1 MRAPHFTVAAHAAA
15 HARAAL
21 AGNPS
26 DAYGGAVLAVTLDGL
41 SAEAFARRAQTPVVE
56 PASELVEATVR
67 RFSAELDAAALAT
80 AVRWRTSVPRGVGL
94 GGSSAIVIAVLRALC
109 ALYGTALD
117 PAKMAELALAIETED
132 LGIAAGLQDRVAQAY
147 GGLVFMEF
155 GDGGAYE
162 QLASSLLPPLV
173 VAWRADAAQDS
184 GDVHAPL
191 RTRLEAGDPTA
202 VAGMKELAEHA
213 RAARAALIGGDRERL
228 ARAADESFDVRRRL
242 VALDPRHV
250 ELVERARELGAGA
263 NYTGSGGAVVAVC
276 RDRAHSAAV
285 ARALAELGCGTLA
298 L

>member
-1 MRAPHFTVAAHAAA
+1 MAEVAARAAA

-26 DAYGGAVLAVTLDGL
+26 DAYQGAVLAVTLDAL
-41 SAEAFARRAQTPVVE
+41 SAEAFAHRAQSLVVE

-67 RFSAELDAAALAT
+67 RFSAEFGTAAVAT
-80 AVRWRTSVPRGVGL
+80 KVQWRTSIPRGVGL

-109 ALYGTALD
+109 ALHRTALE
-117 PAKMAELALAIETED
+117 PVQMAELALAIEVED

-162 QLASSLLPPLV
+162 RLASALLPPLV
-173 VAWRADAAQDS
+173 VAWRTDAAQDS
-184 GDVHAPL
+184 DDVHAL
-191 RTRLEAGDPTA
+191 LQTKLEAGDATA
-202 VAGMKELAEHA
+202 VAGMKDLAELA
-213 RAARAALIGGDRERL
+213 RAARAALIARDHERL
-228 ARAADESFDVRRRL
+228 ARTADESFDVRRRL
-242 VALDPRHV
+242 IALDPRHV
-250 ELVERARELGAGA
+250 ELVERARALGAGA

-276 RDRAHSAAV
+276 RDQAHAGTV

>member
-1 MRAPHFTVAAHAAA
+1 MAEAAAHGAA

-26 DAYGGAVLAVTLDGL
+26 DMYGGAVLAVTLDGL
-41 SAEAFARRAQTPVVE
+41 SAEAFVRRSQTLVVE

-67 RFSAELDAAALAT
+67 RFSAEFDAAALAT

-109 ALYGTALD
+109 ALHGAALD
-117 PAKMAELALAIETED
+117 LRRMAELALAIETED

-155 GDGGAYE
+155 GGGGAYE
-162 QLASSLLPPLV
+162 QLAPAPLPPLV

-184 GDVHAPL
+184 GEVHASL
-191 RTRLEAGDPTA
+191 RTRLTAGDAAA
-202 VAGMKELAEHA
+202 VAGMKELAELA
-213 RAARAALIGGDRERL
+213 RAARVALIAGDHEGL
-228 ARAADESFDVRRRL
+228 ARSADESFDVRRRL
-242 VALDPRHV
+242 LALDPRHV
-250 ELVERARELGAGA
+250 ELVECARALGAGA

-276 RDRAHSAAV
+276 RDRAHAAAV

-298 L
+298 P

>member
-1 MRAPHFTVAAHAAA
+1 MAEAAA
-15 HARAAL
+15 YAAADARAAL

-41 SAEAFARRAQTPVVE
+41 SAEAFARRAQRLVVE

-67 RFSAELDAAALAT
+67 RFSSELDAGALAT

-109 ALYGTALD
+109 ELHGTALS
-117 PAKMAELALAIETED
+117 PARMAELALAIETED

-162 QLASSLLPPLV
+162 QLASALLPPLV
-173 VAWRADAAQDS
+173 VAWRGDAAQDS
-184 GDVHAPL
+184 HDVHASL
-191 RTRLEAGDPTA
+191 HTRLKAGDATA
-202 VAGMKELAEHA
+202 VAGMKELAELA
-213 RAARAALIGGDRERL
+213 RAARTALIAGDHERF
-228 ARAADESFDVRRRL
+228 ARSADESFDVRRRL

-250 ELVERARELGAGA
+250 ELVERARALGAGT

-276 RDRAHSAAV
+276 RDQAHAGEV
-285 ARALAELGCGTLA
+285 ARALGELGCGTLA
-298 L
+298 R

>member
-1 MRAPHFTVAAHAAA
+1 
-15 HARAAL
+15 
-21 AGNPS
+21 
-26 DAYGGAVLAVTLDGL
+26 
-41 SAEAFARRAQTPVVE
+41 
-56 PASELVEATVR
+56 VR
-67 RFSAELDAAALAT
+67 RFAAELDAAALAT

-109 ALYGTALD
+109 ALHGIALD
-117 PAKMAELALAIETED
+117 PAPMAELALAIEKDD

-155 GDGGAYE
+155 GGGGTYE
-162 QLASSLLPPLV
+162 RLAPALLPPLA

-191 RTRLEAGDPTA
+191 RTRLEAGDATA
-202 VAGMKELAEHA
+202 VAGMEELAELA
-213 RAARAALIGGDRERL
+213 RAARAALIAGDHERL

-242 VALDPRHV
+242 LALDPRHV
-250 ELVERARELGAGA
+250 ELVECARALGAGA

-276 RDRAHSAAV
+276 RDQAHAGTV
-285 ARALAELGCGTLA
+285 VRALAELGCGTLA

>member
-1 MRAPHFTVAAHAAA
+1 MAEAAAHAAA

-21 AGNPS
+21 VGNPS
-26 DAYGGAVLAVTLDGL
+26 DVYGGAVLAVTLDGL
-41 SAEAFARRAQTPVVE
+41 SAEAFAQRAQTLVVE

-67 RFSAELDAAALAT
+67 RFSSELDAAALAT
-80 AVRWRTSVPRGVGL
+80 AVRWRTSVPRRVGL

-109 ALYGTALD
+109 ALHGTALD
-117 PAKMAELALAIETED
+117 PTPMAELALAIETED
-132 LGIAAGLQDRVAQAY
+132 LGIAAGLQDRIVQAY

-162 QLASSLLPPLV
+162 QLASALLPPLV

-184 GDVHAPL
+184 GDVHASL
-191 RTRLEAGDPTA
+191 RTRLKAGDTTA
-202 VAGMKELAEHA
+202 VAGMKELAELA
-213 RAARAALIGGDRERL
+213 RAARTALIAGDHERL
-228 ARAADESFDVRRRL
+228 ARSADKSFDVRRRL

-250 ELVERARELGAGA
+250 ELVERARALGAGT

-276 RDRAHSAAV
+276 RNHAHAGEV
-285 ARALAELGCGTLA
+285 AQALAELGCGTLA

>member
-1 MRAPHFTVAAHAAA
+1 MTPEPAQAVA

-41 SAEAFARRAQTPVVE
+41 SAEAFALSAQTLVVE
-56 PASELVEATVR
+56 PASDLVEATVR
-67 RFSAELDAAALAT
+67 RFSLEFDVGALAT
-80 AVRWRTSVPRGVGL
+80 AVQWRTSVPRGVGL

-117 PAKMAELALAIETED
+117 PARMAELALAIETED

-162 QLASSLLPPLV
+162 QLASELLPPLV

-184 GDVHAPL
+184 GDVHASL
-191 RTRLEAGDPTA
+191 RTRLKAGDATA
-202 VAGMKELAEHA
+202 VAGMKELAEIA
-213 RAARAALIGGDRERL
+213 RAARAALVAGDIARL
-228 ARAADESFDVRRRL
+228 ARTADESFDVRRRL
-242 VALDPRHV
+242 LALDPRHV
-250 ELVERARELGAGA
+250 ELVESARALGAGA

-276 RDRAHSAAV
+276 RDQAHASTV

>member
-1 MRAPHFTVAAHAAA
+1 MTEASAHAVA

-26 DAYGGAVLAVTLDGL
+26 DVYGGAVLALTLEGL
-41 SAEAFARRAQTPVVE
+41 SAEALARRAQTLIVQ

-67 RFSAELDAAALAT
+67 RFSAELDEAALAT
-80 AVRWRTSVPRGVGL
+80 AVRWRTSIPRGVGL

-109 ALYGTALD
+109 ALHGTALD
-117 PAKMAELALAIETED
+117 PARMAELALTIETED
-132 LGIAAGLQDRVAQAY
+132 VGIAAGLQDRVAQAY

-155 GDGGAYE
+155 GAGGAYE
-162 QLASSLLPPLV
+162 QLALTLPPLV
-173 VAWRADAAQDS
+173 VAWRADAAQHS
-184 GDVHAPL
+184 GDVHASL
-191 RTRLEAGDPTA
+191 RTRLEAGDATA
-202 VAGMKELAEHA
+202 VAGMKELAELA
-213 RAARAALIGGDRERL
+213 RAARAALIAGDHERL
-228 ARAADESFDVRRRL
+228 ARSADESFDVRRRL

-250 ELVERARELGAGA
+250 ELVERARALGAGA

-276 RDRAHSAAV
+276 RDQAHARAV

>member
-1 MRAPHFTVAAHAAA
+1 MTESVAHGAA

-41 SAEAFARRAQTPVVE
+41 SAEAFARRARTAVVE
-56 PASELVEATVR
+56 PASQLVEATVQ
-67 RFSAELDAAALAT
+67 RFSMELAAAAPPT
-80 AVRWRTSVPRGVGL
+80 AVQWRTSVPRGVGL

-109 ALYGTALD
+109 ALHGIALD
-117 PAKMAELALAIETED
+117 PARMAELALAIERED

-162 QLASSLLPPLV
+162 QLAPELLPPLV
-173 VAWRADAAQDS
+173 VAWSADAAQHS
-184 GDVHAPL
+184 GDVHAAL
-191 RTRLEAGDPTA
+191 RTRLEAGDATA
-202 VAGMKELAEHA
+202 VAGMQELAEIA
-213 RAARAALIGGDRERL
+213 RAARAALIAGDHGRV

-242 VALDPRHV
+242 LALDPRHV
-250 ELVERARELGAGA
+250 KLVERARALGAGA

-276 RDRAHSAAV
+276 RDQAHSAAV
-285 ARALAELGCGTLA
+285 ARALAAVGCGTLA
-298 L
+298 V

>member
-1 MRAPHFTVAAHAAA
+1 MAEAAHAAA

-26 DAYGGAVLAVTLDGL
+26 DVCGGAVLAVTLDGL
-41 SAEAFARRAQTPVVE
+41 SAEAFAQRAQTLVVE

-67 RFSAELDAAALAT
+67 RFASELGGAALAT

-109 ALYGTALD
+109 ALHGTTLD
-117 PAKMAELALAIETED
+117 PTPMAELALAIETEN
-132 LGIAAGLQDRVAQAY
+132 LGIAAGLQDRIVQAY

-162 QLASSLLPPLV
+162 QLASALLPPLV
-173 VAWRADAAQDS
+173 VAWRADAAQNS
-184 GDVHAPL
+184 GDVHASL
-191 RTRLEAGDPTA
+191 STRLKAGDTTA
-202 VAGMKELAEHA
+202 VAGMKELAELA
-213 RAARAALIGGDRERL
+213 RAARAALTAGDHERL
-228 ARAADESFDVRRRL
+228 ARSADKSFDVRRRL

-250 ELVERARELGAGA
+250 ELVERARALGAGT

-276 RDRAHSAAV
+276 RNHAHAGEV
-285 ARALAELGCGTLA
+285 AQALAELGCGTLA

>member
-1 MRAPHFTVAAHAAA
+1 MAEAAAHAAA

-26 DAYGGAVLAVTLDGL
+26 DVYGGAVLAVTLDGL

-56 PASELVEATVR
+56 PASELVEATMR
-67 RFSAELDAAALAT
+67 RFASELDAPALAT
-80 AVRWRTSVPRGVGL
+80 AVQWRTSVPGGVGL

-109 ALYGTALD
+109 ALHGTALD
-117 PAKMAELALAIETED
+117 PARMAELALAVETEE

-162 QLASSLLPPLV
+162 QLASALLPPLV
-173 VAWRADAAQDS
+173 VAWRADAAQNS
-184 GDVHAPL
+184 GEVHAAL
-191 RTRLEAGDPTA
+191 RTRLEAGDATV
-202 VAGMKELAEHA
+202 VAGMKELAELA
-213 RAARAALIGGDRERL
+213 RAARAALIAGDRERL
-228 ARAADESFDVRRRL
+228 ARSADESFDVRRRL
-242 VALDPRHV
+242 LALDPRHV
-250 ELVERARELGAGA
+250 ELVERARALGAGA

-276 RDRAHSAAV
+276 RDQAHAGVV
-285 ARALAELGCGTLA
+285 AGALSGLGCGTLA

>member
-1 MRAPHFTVAAHAAA
+1 MDEVVAHGVA

-41 SAEAFARRAQTPVVE
+41 SAEASARRAQALVVE

-109 ALYGTALD
+109 ALQGIALD
-117 PAKMAELALAIETED
+117 PARLAELALAIEAED

-155 GDGGAYE
+155 GDGAYE
-162 QLASSLLPPLV
+162 QLASELLPPLV

-184 GDVHAPL
+184 GDVHAVL
-191 RTRLEAGDPTA
+191 RTRLEDGDTAA
-202 VAGMKELAEHA
+202 VAGMQELAEIA
-213 RAARAALIGGDRERL
+213 QAARTALIAGDHALL

-242 VALDPRHV
+242 LALDPRHV
-250 ELVERARELGAGA
+250 ELVERARALGAGA
-263 NYTGSGGAVVAVC
+263 NYTGSGGAVVAIC
-276 RDRAHSAAV
+276 RDQAHSATV

>member
-1 MRAPHFTVAAHAAA
+1 MAEVAVHAAA

-41 SAEAFARRAQTPVVE
+41 SAEAFASRAQTLAVE

-67 RFSAELDAAALAT
+67 RFSFELDAAALPT
-80 AVRWRTSVPRGVGL
+80 AVQWRTSIPRGVGL

-109 ALYGTALD
+109 ALHRVALD
-117 PAKMAELALAIETED
+117 PARMAELALAIETDD

-162 QLASSLLPPLV
+162 PLAPELLPPLV
-173 VAWRADAAQDS
+173 VAWLADAAQDS
-184 GDVHAPL
+184 GDVHASL
-191 RTRLEAGDPTA
+191 RTMLEAEDAIA
-202 VAGMKELAEHA
+202 VAGMKELAEIA
-213 RAARAALIGGDRERL
+213 RAARAALIAGDYERL
-228 ARAADESFDVRRRL
+228 ARTADESFEVRRRL
-242 VALDPRHV
+242 LALDPRHV
-250 ELVERARELGAGA
+250 ELVERVRELGAGA

-276 RDRAHSAAV
+276 RDQAHAAAV

>member
-1 MRAPHFTVAAHAAA
+1 MAPEPAHAAA

-41 SAEAFARRAQTPVVE
+41 SAEAFARHAQTVVVE

-67 RFSAELDAAALAT
+67 RFASELNAAALAA
-80 AVRWRTSVPRGVGL
+80 AVQWRTSVPRGVGL

-109 ALYGTALD
+109 ALYGTSLH
-117 PAKMAELALAIETED
+117 PARMAELALAIETED
-132 LGIAAGLQDRVAQAY
+132 LGISAGLQDRVAQAY
-147 GGLVFMEF
+147 GGLMFMEF

-162 QLASSLLPPLV
+162 QLASELLPPLV

-184 GDVHAPL
+184 DDVHASL
-191 RTRLEAGDPTA
+191 HTRLTAGDAAA
-202 VAGMKELAEHA
+202 VAGMKELAELA
-213 RAARAALIGGDRERL
+213 RAARAALMAEDHEWL
-228 ARAADESFDVRRRL
+228 ARTADESFDVRRRL
-242 VALDPRHV
+242 LPLDPRHV
-250 ELVERARELGAGA
+250 ELVERAQELGAGA

-276 RDRAHSAAV
+276 RDQAHAATT
-285 ARALAELGCGTLA
+285 AQALAELGCGTLA

>member
-1 MRAPHFTVAAHAAA
+1 MAEAVAQGTA

-41 SAEAFARRAQTPVVE
+41 SAEASARPAQALVVE
-56 PASELVEATVR
+56 PASELVQATVR
-67 RFSAELDAAALAT
+67 RFSAELDAAAPPT

-109 ALYGTALD
+109 ALQGIALD
-117 PAKMAELALAIETED
+117 PARLAELALVIETED

-155 GDGGAYE
+155 ADGAYE
-162 QLASSLLPPLV
+162 QLASELLPPLV

-184 GDVHAPL
+184 GDVHAVL
-191 RTRLEAGDPTA
+191 RTRLEAGDAAA
-202 VAGMKELAEHA
+202 VSGMQELAEIA
-213 RAARAALIGGDRERL
+213 RAARAALIAGDHARL
-228 ARAADESFDVRRRL
+228 ARTADESFDVRRRL
-242 VALDPRHV
+242 LALDPRHV
-250 ELVERARELGAGA
+250 ELVERARALDAGA

-276 RDRAHSAAV
+276 RDQTHSATV